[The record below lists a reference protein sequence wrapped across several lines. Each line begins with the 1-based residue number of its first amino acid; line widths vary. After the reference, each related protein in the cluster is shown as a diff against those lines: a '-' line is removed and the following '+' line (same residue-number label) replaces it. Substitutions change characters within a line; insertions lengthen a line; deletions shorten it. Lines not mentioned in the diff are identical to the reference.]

1 MSPYKILL
9 YTNFYKLAL
18 FSCKLPYF
26 FVRIRSEE
34 FKAGKYMKEYQTD
47 PFKGTFG
54 SLENLADKISDVLS
68 CPVTIE
74 DQNHRLLAYSTHED
88 GTDPARIAT
97 IIGRRVPEK
106 VVNSLWKDGVIPR
119 LQESDDPVRVSSIQ
133 KVGLGDRVAVSI
145 RKNSEVL
152 GYIWV
157 LEVEKKLNAD
167 DMHLLKR
174 AAVSAKSQL
183 LQMQIGTKKKEENRQ
198 ELFWKMLTGN
208 LPQEERILEKLHELN
223 ILPVL
228 PAAVFILQL
237 QEEITPALEK
247 DILYIAAVNQ
257 KINVLLSAADS
268 NQMLLLASPVGK
280 EQPLELAKSFVES
293 FFTHMKERFS
303 ISEAKGAY
311 GSLVTSFSQVEKS
324 YKEATSVLAVQ
335 DKLGGETLSLNGYH
349 ELGIYQF
356 LDTIYEK
363 QQRQGYQNEMLRS
376 LQEYDRLHKTELYHT
391 LETYLTLDENLNKAS
406 DVLHIHMNTLLYRL
420 KRISEITNIDLKS
433 PHQKIMIYLDFKLN
447 RLF

>member
-1 MSPYKILL
+1 
-9 YTNFYKLAL
+9 
-18 FSCKLPYF
+18 
-26 FVRIRSEE
+26 
-34 FKAGKYMKEYQTD
+34 MKDYQTD

-74 DQNHRLLAYSTHED
+74 DHNHRLLAYSTHED

-106 VVNSLWKDGVIPR
+106 VVNSLWKDGVIPK
-119 LQESDDPVRVSSIQ
+119 LQESDDPVRVTSIQ

-157 LEVEKKLNAD
+157 LEVEKKLSSD
-167 DMHLLKR
+167 ETELLKL

-208 LPQEERILEKLHELN
+208 LPKEELILEKLHELN

-228 PAAVFILQL
+228 PASVFILQL
-237 QEEITPALEK
+237 QEEISPSLEK

-268 NQMLLLASPVGK
+268 NQMLMLASPVGK
-280 EQPLELAKSFVES
+280 EPSLDLAKSFVES

-303 ISEAKGAY
+303 VSEVKAAY
-311 GSLVTSFSQVEKS
+311 GSLVTSFSRSREK
-324 YKEATSVLAVQ
+324 L
-335 DKLGGETLSLNGYH
+335 
-349 ELGIYQF
+349 
-356 LDTIYEK
+356 
-363 QQRQGYQNEMLRS
+363 
-376 LQEYDRLHKTELYHT
+376 
-391 LETYLTLDENLNKAS
+391 
-406 DVLHIHMNTLLYRL
+406 
-420 KRISEITNIDLKS
+420 
-433 PHQKIMIYLDFKLN
+433 
-447 RLF
+447 

>member
-1 MSPYKILL
+1 
-9 YTNFYKLAL
+9 
-18 FSCKLPYF
+18 
-26 FVRIRSEE
+26 
-34 FKAGKYMKEYQTD
+34 MKNYQSD

-119 LQESDDPVRVSSIQ
+119 LQESDDPVRVGTIQ
-133 KVGLGDRVAVSI
+133 NVGLGNRVAVSI
-145 RKNSEVL
+145 RKNNEVL

-157 LEVEKKLNAD
+157 LEVEKQLSTE
-167 DMHLLKR
+167 DMQLLKL
-174 AAVSAKSQL
+174 AAASAKSQL

-208 LPQEERILEKLHELN
+208 LPHEEHILEKLHELN

-237 QEEITPALEK
+237 EEEITPAIEK
-247 DILYIAAVNQ
+247 DILYLAAVNQ
-257 KINVLLSAADS
+257 KINVLLSAADA

-280 EQPLELAKSFVES
+280 EPPLELAKSFVES

-303 ISEAKGAY
+303 VSDIKAAY
-311 GSLVTSFSQVEKS
+311 GSLVSSFSNVEKS
-324 YKEATSVLAVQ
+324 YKEASSVLAVQ
-335 DKLGGETLSLNGYH
+335 EKLGGETLTLNGYH

-363 QQRQGYQNEMLRS
+363 QQRQSYHNEMIRT
-376 LQEYDRLHKTELYHT
+376 LQEYDAQHKTELYHT

-406 DVLHIHMNTLLYRL
+406 EVLHIHMNTLLYRL
-420 KRISEITNIDLKS
+420 KRISELTNIDMKS
-433 PHQKIMIYLDFKLN
+433 PHQKIMIYLDFKMN
-447 RLF
+447 RLFKQERL